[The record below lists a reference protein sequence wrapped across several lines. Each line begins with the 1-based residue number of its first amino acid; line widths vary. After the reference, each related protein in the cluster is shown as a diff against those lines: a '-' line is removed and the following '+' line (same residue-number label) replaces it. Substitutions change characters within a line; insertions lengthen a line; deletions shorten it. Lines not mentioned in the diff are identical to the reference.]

1 MIPYQNFGWDSE
13 KLSCLVSLTLPK
25 IYCWFYTHAHFQ
37 PKSLKD
43 FVSNTSEVCMSACC
57 IRYYLKLGESTRYYW
72 RFLRLWISLD
82 GRLDGTLGPNQP
94 EDVDCRI
101 PSPASSPSLSLRPKF
116 HRTSSTVGP
125 VGSYRSRWPREFA
138 HPSSSSKQLAALG
151 LRHPKITSGS
161 PAAYK
166 PLHLHCL
173 LRITLHTAAPQVDW
187 REGEAPN
194 YPVANL
200 ERVHQLNNVQCSTVN
215 CTLRTDLCQLPEGNY
230 GSEASEYYIPL
241 ISLQRSRTS
250 FLCCTKMVAWLA
262 SYPTP
267 NYQLSFLI
275 YCSLAGPGPSMRPS
289 VSCHLHQESL
299 IFLAIIA

>member
-1 MIPYQNFGWDSE
+1 MPDSFTRI
-13 KLSCLVSLTLPK
+13 LSPSL
-25 IYCWFYTHAHFQ
+25 
-37 PKSLKD
+37 
-43 FVSNTSEVCMSACC
+43 
-57 IRYYLKLGESTRYYW
+57 
-72 RFLRLWISLD
+72 
-82 GRLDGTLGPNQP
+82 
-94 EDVDCRI
+94 
-101 PSPASSPSLSLRPKF
+101 SPSLSLRPKF

-125 VGSYRSRWPREFA
+125 VGSYRSRWPRELA

-166 PLHLHCL
+166 PLHLHRL
-173 LRITLHTAAPQVDW
+173 LRITLHTAPPQVDW

-200 ERVHQLNNVQCSTVN
+200 ERVHQLNNVRCSTVN

-250 FLCCTKMVAWLA
+250 FLCCTKMVASGQLSNSQLPVVVPYLLLVSWSRSLNA
-262 SYPTP
+262 A
-267 NYQLSFLI
+267 LSFL
-275 YCSLAGPGPSMRPS
+275 SFTPGVPNF
-289 VSCHLHQESL
+289 SCHHCLRIPPPCCL
-299 IFLAIIA
+299 C

>member
-1 MIPYQNFGWDSE
+1 MVQLARI
-13 KLSCLVSLTLPK
+13 
-25 IYCWFYTHAHFQ
+25 
-37 PKSLKD
+37 
-43 FVSNTSEVCMSACC
+43 EVV
-57 IRYYLKLGESTRYYW
+57 GH
-72 RFLRLWISLD
+72 
-82 GRLDGTLGPNQP
+82 
-94 EDVDCRI
+94 
-101 PSPASSPSLSLRPKF
+101 ASSRILLPAPNS
-116 HRTSSTVGP
+116 
-125 VGSYRSRWPREFA
+125 A
-138 HPSSSSKQLAALG
+138 AALG

-173 LRITLHTAAPQVDW
+173 LRITLHTAPPQVDW